1 MEDFRK
7 EVQELQGY
15 LRVIAQHDSAIPM
28 VVPDGRYDAV
38 TGLAVA
44 TYQQREGLPV
54 TGRTDHATWEALKT
68 ESRALARSAAPP
80 VQVAPISNADLPLH
94 LGRNSPFV
102 LTLQQML
109 NHLAA
114 QHSGMT
120 PVRANGRFGH
130 DTEQAVY
137 AWQKIAVL
145 PQTGVVDRPTWDLL
159 AEFYLIRP
167 HTVRRTGF

>member
-1 MEDFRK
+1 M
-7 EVQELQGY
+7 
-15 LRVIAQHDSAIPM
+15 
-28 VVPDGRYDAV
+28 
-38 TGLAVA
+38 
-44 TYQQREGLPV
+44 
-54 TGRTDHATWEALKT
+54 KT
-68 ESRALARSAAPP
+68 ESRALARLAAPP
-80 VQVAPISNADLPLH
+80 VQVAPISNADLPLY
-94 LGRNSPFV
+94 LGRNTPFV